1 MEGVRAVA
9 PRDLTAQE
17 AAAVLERRGGQ
28 VDVRTRVRASGS
40 FSPTDKTAT
49 YRCRGRKDGATV
61 IEGPGEKRW
70 LLRTDADRASL
81 AADMARVKDSL
92 DAHSAG
98 PGLVVVLNH
107 RDELQSDGG
116 YGQVGCLLALVSTAV
131 GLAVGLATAWFMTGG
146 ISGGFAS
153 SGRSPASWS
162 PCTRPMRSAAG

>member
-1 MEGVRAVA
+1 M
-9 PRDLTAQE
+9 
-17 AAAVLERRGGQ
+17 
-28 VDVRTRVRASGS
+28 
-40 FSPTDKTAT
+40 
-49 YRCRGRKDGATV
+49 

-70 LLRTDADRASL
+70 LLRTEADRASL

-116 YGQVGCLLALVSTAV
+116 YGQVGVLLALVSTAV

-146 ISGGFAS
+146 ISGGFALVGS
-153 SGRSPASWS
+153 IAGFLVAMYTADEVGSWLTGIPALRDRVVTLVYLYAAVV
-162 PCTRPMRSAAG
+162 PGLIAFLIIVVGSAQSM